1 MVIHNNTD
9 TILTIDKNKIQ
20 PGETYDTYEMAFNT
34 VNVFSSIG
42 AIEITTEYS
51 KRSFDCYGNLI
62 AEELEDRDDQ
72 GLRHI
77 NIRRKKI

>member
-1 MVIHNNTD
+1 MIIHNNTD
-9 TILTIDKNKIQ
+9 TILMIDHNRIL
-20 PGETYDTYEMAFNT
+20 PEEEYDTDEMMFNT
-34 VNVFSSIG
+34 VNVFSDIG
-42 AIEITTEYS
+42 AVEITTEYS